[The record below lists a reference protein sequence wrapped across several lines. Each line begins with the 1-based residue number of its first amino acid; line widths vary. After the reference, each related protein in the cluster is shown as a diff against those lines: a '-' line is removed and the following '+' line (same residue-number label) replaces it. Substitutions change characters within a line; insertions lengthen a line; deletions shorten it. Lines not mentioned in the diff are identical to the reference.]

1 LIVIIDN
8 YDSFVFNIARYFRKL
23 GEATEVIRNDAASVS
38 DLVDLKPRAMVISPG
53 PCTPTEAGI
62 STAVVRELSGRVPI
76 LGICLG
82 HQCIGSAFGGRVA
95 RARRPMHGRSSWIT
109 HNGRGLFQELP
120 SPLCV
125 GRYHSLVVELDEPCA
140 PDLAVTARSYEG
152 EVMALAHRYQPTF
165 GVQFHPESIL
175 TRQGQL
181 LLMNF
186 LRLGEAFWDGT
197 GESRHRQE
205 NVRSVENIERQPI
218 SVRPKANFLALT
230 SNLPNRT

>member
-23 GEATEVIRNDAASVS
+23 GEATEVIRNDAVSVS
-38 DLVDLKPRAMVISPG
+38 DLVSLKPRAMVISPG

-95 RARRPMHGRSSWIT
+95 RARRPMHGRSSGIT
-109 HNGRGLFQELP
+109 HSGRGLFQELP

-125 GRYHSLVVELDEPCA
+125 GRYHSLVVELDESCA
-140 PDLAVTARSYEG
+140 PDLAVTARSDEG

-175 TRQGQL
+175 TRQGQQL
-181 LLMNF
+181 FMNF
-186 LRLGEAFWDGT
+186 LRLGETFRDGT
-197 GESRHRQE
+197 DESRHRQD
-205 NVRSVENIERQPI
+205 NVRSFENIER
-218 SVRPKANFLALT
+218 
-230 SNLPNRT
+230 

>member
-23 GEATEVIRNDAASVS
+23 GEATEVIRNDAVSVS
-38 DLVDLKPRAMVISPG
+38 DLVSLKPRAMVISPG

-62 STAVVRELSGRVPI
+62 STAVVRELSGRAPI

-95 RARRPMHGRSSWIT
+95 RARRPMHGRSSGIT
-109 HNGRGLFQELP
+109 HSGRGLFQELP

-125 GRYHSLVVELDEPCA
+125 GRYHSLVVELDESCA
-140 PDLAVTARSYEG
+140 PDLAVTARSDEG

-175 TRQGQL
+175 TRQGQQL
-181 LLMNF
+181 FMNF
-186 LRLGEAFWDGT
+186 LRLGETFRDGT
-197 GESRHRQE
+197 DESRNRQD
-205 NVRSVENIERQPI
+205 NVRSFENIER
-218 SVRPKANFLALT
+218 
-230 SNLPNRT
+230 